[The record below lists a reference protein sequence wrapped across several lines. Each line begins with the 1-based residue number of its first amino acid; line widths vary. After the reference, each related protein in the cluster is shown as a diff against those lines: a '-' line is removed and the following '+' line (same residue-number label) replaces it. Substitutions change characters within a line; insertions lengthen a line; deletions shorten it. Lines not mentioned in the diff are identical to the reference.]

1 MKLSDQK
8 HKESI
13 EYSKSMSDI
22 LMRSTVKENSIEMD
36 STDEQEFIIFM
47 EWKRKLG
54 TLPEA

>member
-36 STDEQEFIIFM
+36 STEEQEFIIFM